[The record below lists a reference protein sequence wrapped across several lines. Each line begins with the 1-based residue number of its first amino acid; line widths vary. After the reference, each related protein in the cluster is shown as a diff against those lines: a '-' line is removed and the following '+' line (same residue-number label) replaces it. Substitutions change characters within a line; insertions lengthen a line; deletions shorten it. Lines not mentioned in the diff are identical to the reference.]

1 MTPMRYRS
9 ATGSTS
15 RSMPRLRIE
24 YGVFDYQDP
33 GVSHAAKP
41 IPGCSRSSSFG
52 LAVTVS
58 ILISAESDRPGSSR
72 MYLKSAHCAAA
83 GCLGRAEDD
92 VAVVLLKL
100 PGDDRGAGVEVDV

>member
-1 MTPMRYRS
+1 MRYRS

-24 YGVFDYQDP
+24 YGVSDYQNP
-33 GVSHAAKP
+33 GVAHAAKP
-41 IPGCSRSSSFG
+41 IPGCSRPSSFG

-58 ILISAESDRPGSSR
+58 IFDYAESDRRSSSR
-72 MYLKSAHCAAA
+72 MYLTSARCAAA
-83 GCLGRAEDD
+83 SCLGRAEDD

-100 PGDDRGAGVEVDV
+100 PSDDRGAGVEVDA